1 MKRRMRNEALKA
13 WAILFL
19 VGGLN
24 LDLRAQDIA
33 VSSSASSAQ
42 SEAGQDTNT
51 FSAYLLSAR
60 SDAEKGSL
68 EEAFQQLEKAI
79 DKGAGRDL
87 VYYDP
92 AFKELKAKYASE
104 LDVLLQRQYQ
114 QQYPTAGKAE
124 IGYKIWSW
132 YLDEE
137 QELLPLKSMDQP
149 PTASQM
155 ELIREHREER
165 RDALLDL
172 IEQMGWP
179 RNSEVG
185 EKAGEACFFL
195 IQHSPPKILKKC
207 LPLFIEVAM
216 AGEADKA
223 KAALMVDRFLVN
235 KEGLQIF
242 GTQAGRSANSGE
254 GLSQQKLTLYPIADE
269 SNLAQRRKVLGLPA
283 IEEYCKQLKVDYVP
297 IEERPDY
304 EPIKLKEK
312 WRKKGYLLGT

>member
-1 MKRRMRNEALKA
+1 MRNKALKA
-13 WAILFL
+13 WVILFL
-19 VGGLN
+19 VGALN
-24 LDLRAQDIA
+24 LDLRAQDFA

-42 SEAGQDTNT
+42 SEAGQDSNT
-51 FSAYLLSAR
+51 YSAYLLTAR
-60 SDAEKGSL
+60 SYAEKGSL

-92 AFKELKAKYASE
+92 AFKELKAKYASD
-104 LDVLLQRQYQ
+104 LDALLQKQYQ
-114 QQYPTAGKAE
+114 QQYPTADKAE

-137 QELLPLKSMDQP
+137 QELLPLRSMDQP

-179 RNSEVG
+179 RYSEVG
-185 EKAGEACFFL
+185 GKAGEACFFL
-195 IQHSPPKILKKC
+195 IQHSPPKILKQC

-223 KAALMVDRFLVN
+223 KAALMVDRYLVN
-235 KEGLQIF
+235 KHGVQIF
-242 GTQAGRSANSGE
+242 GTQAGRLANSLQ
-254 GLSQQKLTLYPIADE
+254 GLSKKNLTLYPIAE
-269 SNLAQRRKVLGLPA
+269 EANLARRRKALGLPA
-283 IEEYCKQLKVDYVP
+283 IEKYCEQLNIEYIP
-297 IEERPDY
+297 IEKRPQY
-304 EPIKLKEK
+304 EAIELKEK
-312 WRKKGYLLGT
+312 WRNKGYLLGT

>member
-1 MKRRMRNEALKA
+1 MKRTKKNEALRSLALLCLLIGIGLGLKA
-13 WAILFL
+13 QES
-19 VGGLN
+19 GL
-24 LDLRAQDIA
+24 AK
-33 VSSSASSAQ
+33 SASSGL
-42 SEAGQDTNT
+42 SEPGQDSLAY
-51 FSAYLLSAR
+51 SAYLSSAR
-60 SDAEKGSL
+60 SYAHQDAL
-68 EEAFQQLEKAI
+68 EQAFQQLELAI
-79 DKGAGRDL
+79 EKGAGRDV
-87 VYYDP
+87 VYYDA
-92 AFKELKAKYASE
+92 AFKALKDKYGPE
-104 LDVLLQRQYQ
+104 LDRLLQEQYQ
-114 QQYPTAGKAE
+114 GQYPEAVKAE
-124 IGYKIWSW
+124 MGYKIWSW

-137 QELLPLKSMDQP
+137 QEIKPLRSMEHP
-149 PTASQM
+149 PTPSQM
-155 ELIREHREER
+155 ELIREQREER
-165 RDALLDL
+165 RDALLEI
-172 IEQMGWP
+172 IEEIGWP

-235 KEGLQIF
+235 KEGVQIF

-254 GLSQQKLTLYPIADE
+254 ALSQQKLSLYPIADE
-269 SNLAQRRKVLGLPA
+269 ANLNQRRKALGLPA